1 MIVSVRATVHWTPDM
16 RCPVQSVDSRPSQ
29 PAARGQHVAR
39 NTRYVAREDIR
50 SNITS
55 FNFFP
60 GKAEI
65 KHKSNFETL
74 WSVYL

>member
-1 MIVSVRATVHWTPDM
+1 MNVSVRATIQWTPDM

-29 PAARGQHVAR
+29 PAARGQHAAR
-39 NTRYVAREDIR
+39 NTRYVARGDMWI
-50 SNITS
+50 NITS

-65 KHKSNFETL
+65 KRKSNFETL